1 MRLTPNVR
9 RHSRLGFLLAAVFL
23 LVTGSHLHAQMGFL
37 KKRNKPTAQQ
47 KSLDDYLAR
56 VKVLAS
62 EPHTTGSL
70 WSPTSLLGVSASDY
84 KARHVGDLLIVRVV
98 DNFSATTNG
107 SIQAQRTFNATSGI
121 GSSLIGNAVT
131 ANALTNLFAPSS
143 TQNLNGKGQSAL
155 SSTLSLNIS
164 GHVVDE
170 LPNGVLV
177 VEAVRDLTVGN
188 DRQTIV
194 LHGLVRP
201 LDIAQDN
208 SISSSSIANLEA
220 EVQGKG
226 AVADSIHQPNVVI
239 RTLLKIV
246 GF

>member
-1 MRLTPNVR
+1 MKRMPKLR
-9 RHSRLGFLLAAVFL
+9 RNSRLIALLAVILPLFS
-23 LVTGSHLHAQMGFL
+23 GSSNAQLGFL
-37 KKRNKPTAQQ
+37 KKRDKPTSLQ
-47 KSLDDYLAR
+47 KSRDDYLAR
-56 VKVLAS
+56 VQALAA
-62 EPHTTGSL
+62 EPRTTGSL
-70 WSPTSLLGVSASDY
+70 WVPTSMLGVSASDY
-84 KARHVGDLLIVRVV
+84 KARHTGDLLIIRVV

-107 SIQAQRTFNATSGI
+107 SAQAQRTYGATSGLS
-121 GSSLIGNAVT
+121 SSLIGNAVT
-131 ANALTNLFAPSS
+131 AKALTNLFSPSS
-143 TQNLNGKGQSAL
+143 TQTLNGKGQSAL

-164 GHVVDE
+164 GHVVQE
-170 LPNGVLV
+170 LPNGVLL

-208 SISSSSIANLEA
+208 SVSSASIANLEA

-226 AVADSIHQPNVVI
+226 TVADAIHQPNVVI